1 MTENYTAEDFAQAS
15 FARHETRGLA
25 TRDGGVHRDL
35 WMDIDGVERDDMGMV
50 RDGWVPVV
58 ESRVADHTLRHVE
71 ERAERKRQK
80 LIAHIESVEAAVRD
94 RNRTIEELYVAR
106 QEASRRE
113 SAAHDR
119 VVTLLD
125 TKATLE
131 RTVYELRHDLKVALA
146 EVADLGDEND
156 RLERILQ
163 APLSLKDL
171 EVAWENAE
179 VPTSPDFR
187 DEDVVIV
194 RNDSGLGGYFVRH
207 AHDTIDLELWAEGA
221 VRYLHRAPREP
232 WADLADI
239 IGRYDGDSDSPA
251 GLARF
256 LHENEVT
263 TPFDRDAGRVTGGD
277 E

>member
-1 MTENYTAEDFAQAS
+1 MGEYTAEDFAQAN
-15 FARHETRGLA
+15 LA
-25 TRDGGVHRDL
+25 TRGDFGVARRTDPIREHQ
-35 WMDIDGVERDDMGMV
+35 WHVYGAGY
-50 RDGWVPVV
+50 GWFTDEEMATWGWEPVV
-58 ESRVADHTLRHVE
+58 EGE
-71 ERAERKRQK
+71 
-80 LIAHIESVEAAVRD
+80 
-94 RNRTIEELYVAR
+94 
-106 QEASRRE
+106 
-113 SAAHDR
+113 AHDR
-119 VVTLLD
+119 AVTLLD
-125 TKATLE
+125 TKKTHE
-131 RTVYELRHDLKVALA
+131 RTIAELRHDLKVALA

-163 APLSLKDL
+163 APLSLKGL